1 MTLWADLIYGKIHRF
16 RFALWSLEQ

>member
-1 MTLWADLIYGKIHRF
+1 MTLWADLIYGKIHWF